1 MHQKKELQNTSLEI
15 QAEIINELWQYLMI
29 SNLDKQ
35 YQDVIT
41 EAVAV
46 AAERLSIR
54 FVPIESIAKARQEA
68 IDEFIKKK
76 LCN

>member
-1 MHQKKELQNTSLEI
+1 
-15 QAEIINELWQYLMI
+15 MI